1 MKYSKNDIITLEN
14 DLKYIVCDIVS
25 INDINYLYLV
35 NEDDENEYFI
45 VKEKV
50 ENDVSFFESIKD
62 EKEFEKVLLKLALAN
77 KNMINEVINNN

>member
-1 MKYSKNDIITLEN
+1 MKYNKNDIITLEN